1 MRRGWSGV
9 LATGLLVLFASMP
22 AWGQTGSAV
31 IEDIERQV
39 RQTRRKQSNDIPLK
53 GFFYICAYGS
63 AADVE
68 KALAA
73 GADPKAGDP
82 DNDNMPPLAT
92 AASSNPDPGVIQA
105 LVAAGADPGEASG
118 KDRRTPLHFAIMTNP
133 RAEKVV
139 GALLLADADVYA
151 LDRFQSTPIDFAIN
165 GNYRNGAFD
174 ANPREELLLM
184 LLRTAERLPFTMPRG
199 DRKSFMTKKLRQY
212 DINMGRGWR
221 DGDVIDAFK
230 RLGADE
236 RIIKKGAFGT

>member
-1 MRRGWSGV
+1 MRRKWSGA
-9 LATGLLVLFASMP
+9 LATGLLVLFAAMP
-22 AWGQTGSAV
+22 VWGETGGVV

-39 RQTRRKQSNDIPLK
+39 RQARRKKADDLPLK
-53 GFFYICAYGS
+53 GFDYICAYGS

-73 GADPKAGDP
+73 GANPKAGNRENAD
-82 DNDNMPPLAT
+82 MPPLAI
-92 AASSNPDPGVIQA
+92 AASFNPDPGVIQA
-105 LVAAGADPGEASG
+105 LVAAGADPGQASG
-118 KDRRTPLHFAIMTNP
+118 REKRMPLHYAIMTNP
-133 RAEKVV
+133 KAEKVV

-151 LDRFQSTPIDFAIN
+151 LDRYGATPIDFAIN
-165 GNYRNGAFD
+165 GHYRHGAFD

-184 LLRTAERLPFTMPRG
+184 LLKTAERLPFTMPKG
-199 DRKSFMTKKLRQY
+199 DRKTFMTKKLQQY

-236 RIIKKGAFGT
+236 RIMKKT

>member
-1 MRRGWSGV
+1 MRRKWSGT
-9 LATGLLVLFASMP
+9 LAVGLLALFAAMP
-22 AWGQTGSAV
+22 SWGETGGTV
-31 IEDIERQV
+31 IDDIERKVRQV
-39 RQTRRKQSNDIPLK
+39 RQKKSDDMPLK

-73 GADPKAGDP
+73 GADPKAGNP
-82 DNDNMPPLAT
+82 ANDGMLPLAT
-92 AASSNPDPGVIQA
+92 AAAYNPDPGVIQA
-105 LVAAGADPGEASG
+105 LVAAGVNPSQPSG
-118 KDRRTPLHFAIMTNP
+118 KEKRTPLHFAIMTNP
-133 RAEKVV
+133 KAERAV
-139 GALLLADADVYA
+139 GALLLVDADVYA
-151 LDRFQSTPIDFAIN
+151 VDRFQSTPIDFAIN

-184 LLRTAERLPFTMPRG
+184 LLRTAERLPFTMPKG
-199 DRKSFMTKKLRQY
+199 DRNSFMTKKLQQY

-236 RIIKKGAFGT
+236 RIMKKK

>member
-1 MRRGWSGV
+1 MKRGWHGV

-39 RQTRRKQSNDIPLK
+39 RQTRRKKSDDIPLK
-53 GFFYICAYGS
+53 GFSYICAYGS

-82 DNDNMPPLAT
+82 LNDDMPPLAT
-92 AASSNPDPGVIQA
+92 AASCNPDPGVIQA
-105 LVAAGADPGEASG
+105 LLAAGANPSEASG
-118 KDRRTPLHFAIMTNP
+118 KDRRTPLHFALMTNP
-133 RAEKVV
+133 KATPVV

-151 LDRFQSTPIDFAIN
+151 LDRFQSTPIDFALN
-165 GNYRNGAFD
+165 GNYRHGAFD

-184 LLRTAERLPFTMPRG
+184 LLRTAERLPFTMPKG
-199 DRKSFMTKKLRQY
+199 DRKSFMTKKLKQY
-212 DINMGRGWR
+212 EINMGRGWR

-236 RIIKKGAFGT
+236 RVMKKQWGD